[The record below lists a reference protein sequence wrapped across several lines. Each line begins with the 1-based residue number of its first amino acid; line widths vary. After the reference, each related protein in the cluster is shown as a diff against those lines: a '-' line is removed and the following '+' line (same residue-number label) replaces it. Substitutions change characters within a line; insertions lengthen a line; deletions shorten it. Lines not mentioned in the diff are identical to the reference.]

1 MTQLG
6 EAVARYHKLL
16 ETDTYKDLSWAHD
29 LHERMK
35 NQQLT
40 VGGKPISPVL
50 RPHFIT
56 RRQYTGLVRAAE
68 SLVTAIDRVERIAI
82 GSPALLSRMELLPA
96 EKMLATVDPG
106 YPFLS
111 VTSLLNTHLHN
122 GTLRFA
128 QFNPDTPT
136 GVAYGEVLSNMFYDA
151 PPVKEFRKRY
161 SLEKLPGLKYLLM
174 AVLKSYKE
182 FGGKNK
188 QPHIA
193 ILEFKQP
200 FQTPESG
207 ESLLIAEF
215 FRKEGL
221 PTEILSPDQIEYKNG
236 MLRSGGFAIDIVF
249 RRMKVHEFL
258 IRFDLSHPLLRAYR
272 DGAVCVVNNFRSE
285 LAQKKA
291 IFDLLTDENVTSGF
305 PASEKRA
312 IREFVPWTRVVNATK
327 TTYQDK
333 EVDLPDFILKN
344 RERLVLR
351 PNDDSTDESS
361 FHGVQSDDSGWAK
374 ALKVA
379 MRSPYVVQ
387 EAVQP
392 VHDVFP
398 LLQYGH
404 LEMRKM
410 RIDLHPHTYLGKVQG
425 CSSWLTAVTS
435 SGFST
440 LAGVAPTFILEG
452 R

>member
-16 ETDTYKDLSWAHD
+16 EADAYKDLSWAHD
-29 LHERMK
+29 LHESMK
-35 NQQLT
+35 ARQLT

-56 RRQYTGLVRAAE
+56 RRQYTGMVKAAE
-68 SLVTAIDRVERIAI
+68 SLITAIDRVERIAI

-111 VTSLLNTHLHN
+111 VTSLLNTQMHN

-136 GVAYGEVLSNMFYDA
+136 GVAYGEALSNMFYDA

-161 SLEKLPGLKYLLM
+161 SLEKLPGMKYLLM
-174 AVLKSYKE
+174 AILKSYKE

-188 QPHIA
+188 KPHIA

-200 FQTPESG
+200 FQTAESG

-215 FRKEGL
+215 FRKEGFA
-221 PTEILSPDQIEYKNG
+221 TEIVSPDQIEYKNG
-236 MLRSGGFAIDIVF
+236 TLRSSNFAIDIVF

-291 IFDLLTDENVTSGF
+291 IFDLLTDENVTSSF

-333 EVDLPDFILKN
+333 EVDLPEFILKN

-351 PNDDSTDESS
+351 PNDDSMEQSS
-361 FHGVQSDDSGWAK
+361 FHGAQSDDSRWAK
-374 ALKVA
+374 ALKLA

-387 EAVQP
+387 EAVEP

-452 R
+452 K

>member
-16 ETDTYKDLSWAHD
+16 EADAYKDLAWAHD

-35 NQQLT
+35 AQQLT
-40 VGGKPISPVL
+40 VAGKPISPIL

-56 RRQYTGLVRAAE
+56 RRQYAGLVKAAE
-68 SLVTAIDRVERIAI
+68 ALIGAIDRVERIAI

-111 VTSLLNTHLHN
+111 VTSLLNAQMHN
-122 GTLRFA
+122 GTLRFP

-136 GVAYGEVLSNMFYDA
+136 GVAYGDLLSNMFYDA
-151 PPVKEFRKRY
+151 PLVKEFRKRY
-161 SLEKLPGLKYLLM
+161 TLEKLPGMKYLLM
-174 AVLKSYKE
+174 AILKSYKE

-188 QPHIA
+188 KPHIA

-215 FRKEGL
+215 FRKEGFA
-221 PTEILSPDQIEYKNG
+221 TEIVTPDQVEYKNG
-236 MLRSGGFAIDIVF
+236 LLRRGDFAIDIVF
-249 RRMKVHEFL
+249 RRIKVHEFL

-291 IFDLLTDENVTSGF
+291 LFDLLTDDNVTSGF
-305 PASEKRA
+305 PAAERKA
-312 IREFVPWTRVVNATK
+312 IREFVPWTRVVNAAK
-327 TTYQDK
+327 TMYQDE
-333 EVDLPDFILKN
+333 EVDLPEFILKN

-351 PNDDSTDESS
+351 PNDDSSDQTS
-361 FHGVQSDDSGWAK
+361 FQGAQSDDSRWAK
-374 ALKVA
+374 ALQTA
-379 MRSPYVVQ
+379 LRSPYVVQ
-387 EAVQP
+387 EAVEP
-392 VHDVFP
+392 VHDIFP

-440 LAGVAPTFILEG
+440 LAGVAPTFILESK
-452 R
+452 